1 MLKSEL
7 KVGQTVCL
15 VPSFYI
21 GRSLTPIEVE
31 VTKIARKY
39 AYTSHNHHKIILT
52 DGTLCTEKDYTGLY
66 YIVWK
71 SKADYEEHVRQ
82 QHFIGEVRKKV
93 ANAKLSYSD
102 ALELNKWFEERS
114 GEKTTTIN

>member
-1 MLKSEL
+1 
-7 KVGQTVCL
+7 
-15 VPSFYI
+15 
-21 GRSLTPIEVE
+21 
-31 VTKIARKY
+31 
-39 AYTSHNHHKIILT
+39 ILT

-82 QHFIGEVRKKV
+82 QHFIGEVRKKF